1 MRTPQTR
8 MTLALALALGT
19 GTLAALA
26 VGPVAKER
34 PAMERGV
41 ATSAMSRVALDV
53 DRELEVDLK
62 RPM

>member
-26 VGPVAKER
+26 VGPVDEVFTEENLRLTFGGRVGVLAAKG
-34 PAMERGV
+34 AGG
-41 ATSAMSRVALDV
+41 A
-53 DRELEVDLK
+53 
-62 RPM
+62 